1 MSSARQLSQAYEDA
15 AEADDQIS
23 ARNECE
29 TTTLSVLL
37 DQGEQALNA
46 AYVRVEQLERDKA
59 ELLLLLLDARAA
71 GASQQQE
78 AREEV
83 PQFTCFTGAKV
94 QILTLLV

>member
-15 AEADDQIS
+15 AEADARTS

-46 AYVRVEQLERDKA
+46 AYVRVEALERDKA

-78 AREEV
+78 ARKEV
-83 PQFTCFTGAKV
+83 LSLLA
-94 QILTLLV
+94 LLVQKYEY